1 MTKALVLTNHLM
13 EWAGS
18 EVLAVEVSELL
29 SARFAVT
36 LCGNQVSPGLQGWAK
51 KSAIRL
57 VDDPSN
63 VDLFEFD
70 FIWSQHSLAPLCKNF
85 ENLKNYKGVF
95 NSVHLS
101 PYEPLE
107 LAALMYVNSGVNSIL
122 ANSEETKKAIEG
134 VLGDGAEIINFNN
147 AAPPEF
153 RNSHPSTIVGKTLQN
168 LLVVSN
174 HIPSEMMKAL
184 QFLEREGVQ
193 VGVFGMGT
201 PNYRRIT
208 SQDIENFDAVVS
220 IGKTVQYGIL
230 GRKPVYCYDRFGGP
244 GWINTLNYEEALR
257 YNFSGRCCNTK
268 KSALQIASELIG
280 EFEEAN
286 STVNYLYDS
295 CYKKF
300 DLASLLCK
308 LETSNKKVLIQGA
321 KNPFKHSS
329 EVIRRMFI
337 ANRAVVTRMNEL
349 ERSMG

>member
-1 MTKALVLTNHLM
+1 MTRALVLTNHLM

-18 EVLAVEVSELL
+18 EVLAFEVSELL
-29 SARFAVT
+29 SVSYEVT
-36 LCGNQVSPGLQGWAK
+36 LCGNQVSPSLQPWAENFNIK
-51 KSAIRL
+51 L

-63 VDLFEFD
+63 IDLFEFD

-85 ENLKNYKGVF
+85 EDLKNYEGVF

-107 LAALMYVNSGVNSIL
+107 LASLMYVNSGVNSIL

-134 VLGDGAEIINFNN
+134 VLGDGVEIINFNN
-147 AAPPEF
+147 AAPPKF
-153 RNSHPSTIVGKTLQN
+153 RASKPSKIFGKTLQS

-184 QFLEREGVQ
+184 KIIEREGLT
-193 VGVFGMGT
+193 VGLFGLGA

-208 SQDIENFDAVVS
+208 SQDIESFDGVVS

-244 GWINTLNYEEALR
+244 GWINRRNYEDALW

-268 KSALQIASELIG
+268 KGAMQIASELIEG
-280 EFEEAN
+280 FEEAN
-286 STVNYLYDS
+286 SGVNYLYDS

-300 DLASLLCK
+300 DLDSLLHK
-308 LETSNKKVLIQGA
+308 LEAKSEKILIEGT

-337 ANRAVVTRMNEL
+337 ANRAISTRMKEL
-349 ERSMG
+349 ERATK